1 MESNRTEAQIKAIET
16 LDKSVL
22 VSAAAG
28 AGKTTVLIE
37 RIIGIILGGHA
48 NVDEML
54 VVTFTNAAA
63 SEMRLRL
70 ASAIRRRMREHVE
83 DATKMREQLSRLHR
97 SYISTID
104 SFAQRVVKE
113 FFYEIDME
121 PEFSMCDEVQAELMK
136 REAAAELLEDA
147 FETDDIIDGGSFREF
162 MRLYSDER
170 SDETFTTNLIKSY
183 DSLRTMPDY
192 FEWAY
197 EKADQLNLGAD
208 EFKSSTLYESVLAD
222 AKEVFENACGG
233 LRKVRGLMDDAG
245 VSDLFERKL
254 SDETNAINDIRQML
268 DDEGMDDAFFSALD
282 NISYGTLNTKKDEK
296 EPYEPIKE
304 EVKAIREVYKKEIN
318 SFISR
323 YANPDFDT
331 CIKEM
336 NETYRYTIYYLKLLE
351 EFERRYSHKKSEK
364 RLMDFSDITHAAARI
379 LKKDEAAETMRRRFK
394 FVFVDEYQDTNNLQ
408 EYLIGKVSRP
418 RNVFKVGDV
427 KQSIYKFRLAEPE
440 IFERLEREYS
450 DPANEDGELIN
461 LSMNFRTNDATISYI
476 NHVFENVM
484 EGYSDETKLYTGM
497 ECPPEYDFKPEV
509 HVLLTD
515 DDEEETIDDEI
526 EELTN
531 SEAESVYIAEL
542 AAGIVGTEFY
552 DTKQRRVRKAE
563 ARDIAIL
570 LHSVKKSGDQIAS
583 ALAAKS
589 VDAHIEAADDYF
601 DTLEINIALSLFM
614 CIDNFKRD
622 VPLIAA
628 LHSEIFDF
636 TPEELATIRIAH
648 REETDE
654 YRVPYH
660 EAFSWYVQSGPE
672 GKLKEK
678 AAAAYS
684 QIIEWRKQSRIMPL
698 SDFIWKVLTE
708 SGYYRAAGAMNS
720 GSRRQANL
728 KSLADRAA
736 AFSKDNIAS
745 LSSFINFVEVM
756 KSKKLSN
763 GQPPMAG
770 KEDNLV
776 RISTMHKSKG
786 LEFPFVIV
794 GGLGRKFNRDNR
806 EKKFTF
812 DSTIGV
818 GMPYIDPD
826 RKYWRS
832 SIVQNA
838 IKQKAD
844 SDSYKEDLRL
854 LYVDMTRAR
863 NKLYLVG
870 SVKDTESLMKYGK
883 ANCYLKVLKDFI
895 KTPYNEYC
903 IKNLPKTAEEDGSK
917 SKKNSWNKEITLG
930 AAAEAYYEEIDRRL
944 KYEYPH
950 KDKLSNK
957 TKYSVSAIRRE
968 ELKAETEENG
978 GASESEI
985 VVLHEISDRK
995 KKASAA
1001 DIGIAYHRI
1010 MEFIDFEKA
1019 ASGGEIDSEYIRE
1032 RAEFLREKNAI
1043 EDDVFKEIDLG
1054 KVETFF
1060 KSDIGKRA
1068 LKASEE
1074 GRLSK
1079 EKPFT
1084 LKTERSGREILV
1096 QGVIDCCFEE
1106 NGGMTLVDYKSSYI
1120 RKGGRYEEELD
1131 RIRKEYK
1138 VQLELYSEAVKK
1150 GTGLDVNAA
1159 YLYLFNSGDYIEV

>member
-1 MESNRTEAQIKAIET
+1 
-16 LDKSVL
+16 
-22 VSAAAG
+22 
-28 AGKTTVLIE
+28 
-37 RIIGIILGGHA
+37 
-48 NVDEML
+48 
-54 VVTFTNAAA
+54 
-63 SEMRLRL
+63 
-70 ASAIRRRMREHVE
+70 
-83 DATKMREQLSRLHR
+83 
-97 SYISTID
+97 
-104 SFAQRVVKE
+104 
-113 FFYEIDME
+113 
-121 PEFSMCDEVQAELMK
+121 
-136 REAAAELLEDA
+136 
-147 FETDDIIDGGSFREF
+147 
-162 MRLYSDER
+162 
-170 SDETFTTNLIKSY
+170 
-183 DSLRTMPDY
+183 
-192 FEWAY
+192 
-197 EKADQLNLGAD
+197 
-208 EFKSSTLYESVLAD
+208 
-222 AKEVFENACGG
+222 
-233 LRKVRGLMDDAG
+233 
-245 VSDLFERKL
+245 
-254 SDETNAINDIRQML
+254 
-268 DDEGMDDAFFSALD
+268 
-282 NISYGTLNTKKDEK
+282 
-296 EPYEPIKE
+296 
-304 EVKAIREVYKKEIN
+304 
-318 SFISR
+318 
-323 YANPDFDT
+323 
-331 CIKEM
+331 
-336 NETYRYTIYYLKLLE
+336 
-351 EFERRYSHKKSEK
+351 
-364 RLMDFSDITHAAARI
+364 
-379 LKKDEAAETMRRRFK
+379 
-394 FVFVDEYQDTNNLQ
+394 
-408 EYLIGKVSRP
+408 
-418 RNVFKVGDV
+418 
-427 KQSIYKFRLAEPE
+427 
-440 IFERLEREYS
+440 
-450 DPANEDGELIN
+450 
-461 LSMNFRTNDATISYI
+461 
-476 NHVFENVM
+476 
-484 EGYSDETKLYTGM
+484 
-497 ECPPEYDFKPEV
+497 
-509 HVLLTD
+509 
-515 DDEEETIDDEI
+515 
-526 EELTN
+526 
-531 SEAESVYIAEL
+531 
-542 AAGIVGTEFY
+542 
-552 DTKQRRVRKAE
+552 
-563 ARDIAIL
+563 
-570 LHSVKKSGDQIAS
+570 
-583 ALAAKS
+583 
-589 VDAHIEAADDYF
+589 
-601 DTLEINIALSLFM
+601 
-614 CIDNFKRD
+614 
-622 VPLIAA
+622 
-628 LHSEIFDF
+628 
-636 TPEELATIRIAH
+636 
-648 REETDE
+648 
-654 YRVPYH
+654 
-660 EAFSWYVQSGPE
+660 
-672 GKLKEK
+672 
-678 AAAAYS
+678 
-684 QIIEWRKQSRIMPL
+684 MPL

-708 SGYYRAAGAMNS
+708 SGYYRAAGVMNS

-863 NKLYLVG
+863 NNLYLVG

-917 SKKNSWNKEITLG
+917 SKKSSWNKEITLG
-930 AAAEAYYEEIDRRL
+930 AAAEAYYEEVDRRL

-968 ELKAETEENG
+968 ELKAEAEENG

-1019 ASGGEIDSEYIRE
+1019 APGGEIDSEYIRE
-1032 RAEFLREKNAI
+1032 RAEFLRDKNAI
-1043 EDDVFKEIDLG
+1043 EEDVFKEIDLG